1 MRNSLLI
8 QTVGL
13 ALLCTYPA
21 GLCAQTAPP
30 SHQRSAPTSPSLA
43 PRQAEPGADAERASS
58 GLPSMITVVGSLV
71 LVLGVF
77 LFGVWLFRKT
87 TPAGFGVLPIEAF
100 ESLGR
105 ARLTTRQ
112 QVHLLRCGN
121 KVLLVAVGVASAETL
136 TEITDPEEVERLV
149 ELCRRPRSGGAA
161 AAFRQVFRREE
172 GHDES

>member
-1 MRNSLLI
+1 MRTSLLI
-8 QTVGL
+8 RTVGV

-30 SHQRSAPTSPSLA
+30 NHQRPAPTSPVLA
-43 PRQAEPGADAERASS
+43 PRQADPDAEAEREPS
-58 GLPSMITVVGSLV
+58 GLPSTVTVIGSLV
-71 LVLGVF
+71 LVLGIF
-77 LFGVWLFRKT
+77 FFGVWLFRQT
-87 TPAGFGVLPIEAF
+87 TPAGFGVLPAEAF

-121 KVLLVAVGVASAETL
+121 KVLLVAVGAAGAETL
-136 TEITDPEEVERLV
+136 TEIADPEEVERLV

-161 AAFRQVFRREE
+161 AAFRQVFSREE
-172 GHDES
+172 GRDES

>member
-1 MRNSLLI
+1 MRTSLLI

-43 PRQAEPGADAERASS
+43 PRQAEPGADAERKPS
-58 GLPSMITVVGSLV
+58 GLPSMVTVVGSLV

-121 KVLLVAVGVASAETL
+121 KVLLVSVGVASA
-136 TEITDPEEVERLV
+136 
-149 ELCRRPRSGGAA
+149 
-161 AAFRQVFRREE
+161 
-172 GHDES
+172 